1 MNGVYHR
8 IYSPVSS
15 QYRGP
20 AFFLDRDGV
29 LVEETGYLHRPE
41 DLRILDGAAE
51 AVLTLNRA
59 GIPVVVVTNQGGIGL
74 GYYSWSDFE
83 ALQEALA
90 LKLLEH
96 GARLNAV
103 WACAC
108 HPGAAGE
115 FHAENHSH
123 RKPNPG
129 MLLEAA
135 TELNLDLSR
144 SWMVGD
150 KPSDIEAG
158 LEAGVRKVFHVLT
171 GYGDQT
177 RHEVKEAFRG
187 HSQVAYCADLRA
199 AVALALGDGYR
210 ALENKRP

>member
-1 MNGVYHR
+1 MNGLYHR
-8 IYSPVSS
+8 IFSPVSS

-41 DLRILDGAAE
+41 DLKILDGAAE
-51 AVLTLNRA
+51 ALLALNRA
-59 GIPVVVVTNQGGIGL
+59 GIPVVVVTNQAGIGL

-90 LKLLEH
+90 ASLLRQ
-96 GARLNAV
+96 GARLDAV
-103 WACAC
+103 WACAF
-108 HPGAAGE
+108 HPQAAGE
-115 FHAENHSH
+115 LQAENHSH

-135 TELNLDLSR
+135 AELNVDLSR

-158 LEAGVRKVFHVLT
+158 IRAGVHKIFHVLT
-171 GYGDQT
+171 GYGNET
-177 RHEVKEAFRG
+177 RPEVKQTFQACN
-187 HSQVAYCADLRA
+187 QVAYCADLRA
-199 AVALALGDGYR
+199 AVSLALGDR
-210 ALENKRP
+210 